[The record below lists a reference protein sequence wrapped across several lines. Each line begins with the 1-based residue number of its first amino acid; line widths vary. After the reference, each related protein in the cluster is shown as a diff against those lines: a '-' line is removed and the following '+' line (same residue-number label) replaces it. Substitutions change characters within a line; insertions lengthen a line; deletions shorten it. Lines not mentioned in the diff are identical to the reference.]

1 MSMYPH
7 RAMGA
12 VPPNNSARLNELLD
26 QIRSEFDTQMRQTE
40 GYEHQIQAQV
50 QEMQLVREKVYAME
64 QAQMNLK
71 QKYEEEIAMLR
82 RQLEGARGNAP
93 PSIGGPPP
101 HAGPSQQPPSITPG
115 TGLFNGIMTGGGQ
128 GQLAP

>member
-40 GYEHQIQAQV
+40 GYEHQS
-50 QEMQLVREKVYAME
+50 KT
-64 QAQMNLK
+64 
-71 QKYEEEIAMLR
+71 IALDNY
-82 RQLEGARGNAP
+82 RQSR
-93 PSIGGPPP
+93 
-101 HAGPSQQPPSITPG
+101 
-115 TGLFNGIMTGGGQ
+115 
-128 GQLAP
+128 